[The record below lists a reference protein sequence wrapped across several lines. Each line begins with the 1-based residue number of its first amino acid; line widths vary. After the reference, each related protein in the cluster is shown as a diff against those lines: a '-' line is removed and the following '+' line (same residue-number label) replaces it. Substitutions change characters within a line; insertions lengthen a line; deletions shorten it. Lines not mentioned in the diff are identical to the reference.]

1 MLCTIGAIVHV
12 NLDTAEILLPFLFA
26 ESIVVF
32 VSYPILYIDPHGK
45 QNLFTVVMRK
55 QTGTCCG
62 QNCGVVVWQEREMV
76 SNSIWKKHCYS
87 EG

>member
-1 MLCTIGAIVHV
+1 MFINVYKWDSTIFSLSG
-12 NLDTAEILLPFLFA
+12 EKK
-26 ESIVVF
+26 VVF
-32 VSYPILYIDPHGK
+32 VSYPTLYIDSHGK
-45 QNLFTVVMRK
+45 QNLFTLVTRK
-55 QTGTCCG
+55 QYLTGTCCG